1 LQITGRYVHDALS
14 MAKLDDRGDRVS
26 DLSSEEFVERL
37 IKEPLARVV
46 QQYIFEGTPFAFR
59 DAPDTLTLLESHLGA
74 ALGIQRN
81 DIKLV
86 GSAKMGFS
94 LNPDNFPRRFGDESD
109 LDVVIVSERLFDL
122 VWHTVLKWNYPRRPP
137 NRLPSPDSRWARDR
151 RRELYWGWFLP
162 DKIGYEGLSLPD
174 VLVPIRDLSTTWF
187 NAFRSLAQYPELAA
201 REVSGRLYRTWDLA
215 FLYHLDG
222 LEKLRA
228 VAAQMRAE
236 G

>member
-1 LQITGRYVHDALS
+1 
-14 MAKLDDRGDRVS
+14 
-26 DLSSEEFVERL
+26 
-37 IKEPLARVV
+37 
-46 QQYIFEGTPFAFR
+46 
-59 DAPDTLTLLESHLGA
+59 
-74 ALGIQRN
+74 
-81 DIKLV
+81 
-86 GSAKMGFS
+86 
-94 LNPDNFPRRFGDESD
+94 
-109 LDVVIVSERLFDL
+109 
-122 VWHTVLKWNYPRRPP
+122 
-137 NRLPSPDSRWARDR
+137 
-151 RRELYWGWFLP
+151 LYWGWFLP